1 MDLRGKLKAID
12 APEDLIDWARGDV
25 GDGLATCRRGDWL
38 IWVAGASG
46 EPVVNLVDAST
57 ALLDDLVEDIP
68 ETCEGKDLLLD
79 ALDMMEDYLDGKG
92 SPDECREIGEECE
105 RAANTPPVTYRSSAA
120 AGFCELA
127 LAASW
132 ALKAVE
138 GYVSARL
145 QYETPRID
153 EAQNRAAMLGAG
165 NILGSAVFLS
175 ADKPLVLDV
184 TAPPED
190 GVQEMALY
198 VVAALAESLAAL
210 QDARRARAEDESKH
224 AADEAAGW
232 AADRLRA
239 LLRGVE

>member
-1 MDLRGKLKAID
+1 
-12 APEDLIDWARGDV
+12 
-25 GDGLATCRRGDWL
+25 
-38 IWVAGASG
+38 
-46 EPVVNLVDAST
+46 VNLVGAAT
-57 ALLDDLVEDIP
+57 ALLDELVVALP
-68 ETCEGKDLLLD
+68 GTCEGKDLLLD
-79 ALDMMEDYLDGKG
+79 ALDLSEDYLDGKG
-92 SPDECREIGEECE
+92 TPDECREISEECE
-105 RAANTPPVTYRSSAA
+105 RAADAPPATYRSTAV
-120 AGFCELA
+120 AGFPELA
-127 LAASW
+127 FAASW

-145 QYETPRID
+145 QFEAPRLD

-175 ADKPLVLDV
+175 AEKPLVLDV

-210 QDARRARAEDESKH
+210 QAARRALVEGESKH
-224 AADEAAGW
+224 AADEAARW

-239 LLRGVE
+239 LLRDE